1 MIVLKGIENMGLID
15 KWTCEELQELLYE
28 MSQQEIKALLQYYK
42 SKDPSDPRI
51 AFIEEKTSL

>member
-1 MIVLKGIENMGLID
+1 MIELKGIENMIMD
-15 KWTCEELQELLYE
+15 KWTCEEPQELLYE
-28 MSQQEIKALLQYYK
+28 MSEQEIKALLQYYK